1 LNILNPYFKVNEE
14 SNIFSIRENE
24 LSSLTEKIREILK
37 PAEELGFE
45 VIDFCIKESKF
56 TSGELFKTL
65 KQNLV
70 IKLQKGNSEIDL
82 SMAIPKLI
90 DRNYIM
96 IKGRK
101 KIPQFQLF
109 DIPIVTRGKSI
120 KLRTNVASIMVF
132 EDRNQPHIKLSILG
146 KKVSFALIMFAYYG
160 LEELNT
166 RFGFSDMTVSGNTA
180 LDKLMLDLKVYY
192 DNSRDWTQDD
202 FMNEIGR
209 HYSQYNVKSK
219 GEDLIYALD
228 LILKTDVM
236 SAEYFATGSIL
247 EELYEAIAGKVYDD
261 TDFRNKRVRCA
272 EYMILSKVS
281 KAVFDLCMSNRT
293 ARQPKFNINSS
304 QILSECNVSDIVQ
317 FDFAINPIEELTRLS
332 RVSLIGPGG
341 FNRENVPEHLRDIC
355 PSMFGR
361 ICPVD
366 TPDRDNCGVIQN
378 LLPNV
383 KLDSNLRFSEEVLDK
398 QVISIPVSMVPFL
411 EHNDQTRLQMSAS
424 QMRQSIMLRNFDR
437 PIIQSG
443 CESLYTDFT
452 QFVKRAKKDGEV
464 VHQDGKFLIVKYD
477 DNETEIFDI
486 AYRKIYVENM
496 DIMKVYVKVGDK
508 FSAGE
513 VLAESGFVTNGKINF
528 GRNLLTAVM
537 TYYGHNYED
546 GIVISDRLVNERI
559 FTSVHYRDLSF
570 TIPPNKVLLSL
581 SNDDY
586 KPLPDMME
594 DIDPGQPYAM
604 MKEVTSGLDFY
615 SVFEEQM
622 PLTTRKK
629 VRITDINVYANV
641 WNEEI
646 PEYRDWI
653 EKKLEDQKQKESEFQ
668 KVIFDHL
675 PAVEAKQFIRDRNL
689 SKYSHIGRYK
699 VKGEPVN
706 GVRIE
711 MFGVYLRPIEAGDKI
726 ANRHGNKGVISRIVP
741 HEKMPQLPDGRHVDI
756 CINPLGIISRMN
768 IGQLFELHLTMSF
781 MDLKA
786 KLIKMI
792 EKEDNQ
798 KNLKKTLLRY
808 VKTVDNTEG
817 NWYYK
822 QFEEQLPKII
832 DKDFIDKLSLI
843 QPPFESVSID
853 MVKEAMGKT
862 GTPFEYDIYDPIS
875 KEKLLNKIAVGYVYF
890 FKMVHI
896 AETRLAAR
904 GIGSYAKKTLQP
916 LGGRKH
922 RGGQRC
928 GEMETAC
935 LIAHDG
941 PVNLAE
947 FLTTK
952 SDCID
957 LKNRYINETIESE
970 FIKPIE
976 EEDYVSESVKLL
988 DAYFNVIGVS
998 KE

>member
-14 SNIFSIRENE
+14 SNIFSIRERE
-24 LSSLTEKIREILK
+24 YSSLTEKVRQILK
-37 PAEELGFE
+37 PAEELGFT
-45 VIDFCIKESKF
+45 VTDFIIKDSKF

-65 KQNLV
+65 KQSMV

-132 EDRNQPHIKLSILG
+132 DDREQPHVKLSILG
-146 KKVSFALIMFAYYG
+146 KKVPFALIMFAYYG
-160 LEELNT
+160 MDELNQ
-166 RFGFSDMTVSGNTA
+166 RFKLSALEVSGNTIY
-180 LDKLMLDLKVYY
+180 DKLMLDLKLYY
-192 DNSRDWTQDD
+192 ENSAGWTQDD
-202 FMNEIGR
+202 FIREVGA
-209 HYSQYNVKSK
+209 HYSHYNAKSK
-219 GEDLIYALD
+219 GEDLVYALD
-228 LILKTDVM
+228 LILKADVM
-236 SAEYFATGSIL
+236 SAEYFTTGSLI
-247 EELYEAIAGKVYDD
+247 EELFNAIAGVVYDD

-272 EYMILSKVS
+272 EYMILAKVS

-332 RVSLIGPGG
+332 RISLIGPGG

-378 LLPNV
+378 LIPNV
-383 KLDSNLRFSEEVLDK
+383 KLDNNLRFSEEILDK
-398 QVISIPVSMVPFL
+398 QIISIPVSMVPFL

-424 QMRQSIMLRNFDR
+424 QMRQSIMLREFDI
-437 PIIQSG
+437 PTIQSG
-443 CESLYTDFT
+443 CEGLYTDFT
-452 QFVKRAKKDGEV
+452 QFVRRAKKDGEV
-464 VHQDGKFLIVKYD
+464 VFLNQEFLIVKYD
-477 DNETEIFDI
+477 DNEADVFDI
-486 AYRKIYVENM
+486 GLRKIYVENM
-496 DIMKVYVKVGDK
+496 DGMNIYVKVGDK
-508 FSAGE
+508 FKAGDI
-513 VLAESGFVTNGKINF
+513 LAESGFCTDGKINF

-537 TYYGHNYED
+537 TYYGYNYED
-546 GIVISDRLVNERI
+546 GIVISDRLVKEDV

-581 SNDDY
+581 TENVY
-586 KPLPDMME
+586 KPLPNVME
-594 DIDPGQPYAM
+594 SIAPGKPYAK
-604 MKEVTSGLDFY
+604 MKEVTAGLDFY
-615 SVFEEQM
+615 SIFEEET
-622 PLTTRKK
+622 PLTTRKR
-629 VRITDINVYANV
+629 VWITDANVYANV
-641 WNEEI
+641 WNKEI
-646 PEYRDWI
+646 PEYKKWI
-653 EKKLEDQKQKESEFQ
+653 EEKIEKQQKKEKDFQ
-668 KVIFDHL
+668 KVLHEHL
-675 PAVEAKQFIRDRNL
+675 SVEQAKQFIRDRNL
-689 SKYSHIGRYK
+689 SKFSHIGRYK

-706 GVRIE
+706 GVRVE
-711 MFGVYLRPIEAGDKI
+711 MFGIYYRPIEAGDKI

-741 HEKMPQLPDGRHVDI
+741 HEKMPQLPDGRNVDI

-768 IGQLFELHLTMSF
+768 IGQLFELHLSMSF
-781 MDLKA
+781 IDLRK
-786 KLIKMI
+786 KLFDLIDEGSQKQVRKSLLHYIKVI
-792 EKEDNQ
+792 
-798 KNLKKTLLRY
+798 
-808 VKTVDNTEG
+808 DNTEG

-822 QFEEQLPKII
+822 QFEEQLPKVIS
-832 DKDFIDKLSLI
+832 KDFIAGLSLI
-843 QPPFESVSID
+843 QPPFESVSME
-853 MVKEAMGKT
+853 MVKEAMEKT
-862 GTPFEYDIYDPIS
+862 GTSFEYDIYDPIS
-875 KEKLLNKIAVGYVYF
+875 KEKLLNKVAAGYIYF

-941 PVNLAE
+941 PINLSE

-970 FIKPIE
+970 FIKPKD
-976 EEDYVSESVKLL
+976 EEDDVSESVKLL
-988 DAYFNVIGVS
+988 DAYFNVIGVL